1 MRIGVESNESRD
13 NNFGF
18 ASEVVEY
25 LESKN
30 IEVVKLYLSEFKEYN
45 ALVANID
52 FVIVIGGDGTILNF
66 IQHIQ
71 EKSVRILG
79 INNGRLGYL
88 TDVDVSHAYIAID
101 SLLSGVF
108 EIENR
113 LMIEC
118 TLGDTKKLA
127 LNDFY
132 VNKSHNTKLL
142 EINVEVNGSE
152 LEVFRGDGVIIT
164 TPTGSTA
171 YNLSAGGAV
180 LKPNGNMLGITP
192 ICPHML
198 YNRPVI
204 IDGDDKI
211 KLKVNLKEKQKAIAY
226 IDGEVFCEIEKN
238 ETIEIEKSD
247 QIVRLVKTQ
256 NKNFYNVLKDK
267 MLK

>member
-13 NNFGF
+13 IDFGF
-18 ASEVVEY
+18 ANEVVDY
-25 LESKN
+25 LVSKN
-30 IEVVKLYLSEFKEYN
+30 IEVTKFYLSEFKEYN
-45 ALVANID
+45 ELVANLD

-66 IQHIQ
+66 IQHIE
-71 EKSVRILG
+71 EKNTRILG

-88 TDVDVSHAYIAID
+88 TDVDASHAYIAID
-101 SLLSGVF
+101 SLLQGRF

-118 TLGDTKKLA
+118 VLGHKKKLA

-132 VNKSHNTKLL
+132 INKSQNTKLL

-152 LEVFRGDGVIIT
+152 MEVFRGDGVIVS

-171 YNLSAGGAV
+171 YNLSAGGVV
-180 LKPNGNMLGITP
+180 LKPDGNMLGITP
-192 ICPHML
+192 ICPQLL

-204 IDGDDKI
+204 VDGNDKI
-211 KLKVNLKEKQKAIAY
+211 RLSVNLRENQKAVAY
-226 IDGEVFCEIEKN
+226 IDGEVFCAIEKN
-238 ETIEIEKSD
+238 ETINIEKSE

>member
-13 NNFGF
+13 INFGF
-18 ASEVVEY
+18 ANEVVEY
-25 LESKN
+25 LENKN
-30 IEVVKLYLSEFKEYN
+30 IEVKKLYLNDFKEYN
-45 ALVANID
+45 EHVADLD

-66 IQHIQ
+66 IQHIE

-79 INNGRLGYL
+79 VNNGTLGYL
-88 TDVDVSHAYIAID
+88 TDVDASHAYSAID
-101 SLLSGVF
+101 NLLAGVF

-113 LMIEC
+113 IMIEC
-118 TLGDTKKLA
+118 EIEGIKKFA

-132 VNKSHNTKLL
+132 VNKSHHTKLL
-142 EINVEVNGSE
+142 AINVEVNGSE
-152 LEVFRGDGVIIT
+152 LEVFKGDGVIIT

-171 YNLSAGGAV
+171 YNLSAGGAI
-180 LKPNGNMLGITP
+180 LKPDGNMLGITP

-204 IDGDDKI
+204 VGGDDKI
-211 KLKVNLKEKQKAIAY
+211 KLSINLRDTQRATAY
-226 IDGEVFCEIEKN
+226 IDGEVFCEIEDNK
-238 ETIEIEKSD
+238 EVSIVKSE
-247 QIVRLVKTQ
+247 QVVRLVKTQ